1 MMFLLQPYDVHDRGV
16 LDHVLARV
24 SRDSRLAAGS
34 ADSPNCASARSP
46 AWRRAGQPLPP
57 LLPPMTHRA
66 PDEPSGGVGPG
77 CAGPSTAWMPR
88 GRACKDVLAACP
100 AQPGPSPQCHIRGG
114 AAPFTTNRNR
124 QPCKKEERRTPK
136 DPAPGGAGG
145 GERTRRPRSCGGTPC
160 NELSTSGSASSR
172 SRSGAPAR
180 PAAARSP
187 AAWPAHR
194 HSCRPSGRTP
204 AWPWRP
210 LRSSAAC
217 APG

>member
-1 MMFLLQPYDVHDRGV
+1 MTEVPWITFWQGFRGIRRWLTGRLTAETALLPSPVRRRIAV
-16 LDHVLARV
+16 VLA
-24 SRDSRLAAGS
+24 S
-34 ADSPNCASARSP
+34 AP
-46 AWRRAGQPLPP
+46 AFHDPTA
-57 LLPPMTHRA
+57 PPMNHQAAVGRA
-66 PDEPSGGVGPG
+66 AQDRPRHG
-77 CAGPSTAWMPR
+77 CR
-88 GRACKDVLAACP
+88 GRAYKDVLAACP

-210 LRSSAAC
+210 PRSSAAC

>member
-34 ADSPNCASARSP
+34 ADDANCASARSP

-57 LLPPMTHRA
+57 LLASHDPTAPPMNHQA
-66 PDEPSGGVGPG
+66 
-77 CAGPSTAWMPR
+77 AL
-88 GRACKDVLAACP
+88 GRACKEVLAACP
-100 AQPGPSPQCHIRGG
+100 AQPGPAPQQLINGS

-124 QPCKKEERRTPK
+124 LPCKKEERRTPK

-210 LRSSAAC
+210 PRSSAAC

>member
-24 SRDSRLAAGS
+24 SRDSRLATGS

-57 LLPPMTHRA
+57 LLPPMTPPRPRWTIRRRWA
-66 PDEPSGGVGPG
+66 GLQGRTCGVS
-77 CAGPSTAWMPR
+77 CAARPI
-88 GRACKDVLAACP
+88 AA
-100 AQPGPSPQCHIRGG
+100 ATHQRKRSAFHDQPY
-114 AAPFTTNRNR
+114 
-124 QPCKKEERRTPK
+124 KEEERRTPK

-210 LRSSAAC
+210 PRSSAAC